1 MQPEGLRVWNKLA
14 AEAGRFNGATTRET
28 NDLERQL
35 IVDKFCATIDTVGN
49 TSNPVIMN
57 ASIGWSIPVYQQY
70 DVDETFR
77 MPATLRFNST
87 PDGAWVNVED
97 GERWTD
103 EEIVG
108 TLVNALNEWV
118 ATNGRYPADEDD
130 SF

>member
-14 AEAGRFNGATTRET
+14 AEAVRFNGATTRQD

-35 IVDKFCATIDTVGN
+35 IVDKFCASIDTVGN
-49 TSNPVIMN
+49 TSNPVVMS
-57 ASIGWSIPVYQQY
+57 ASIPVYQQY

-77 MPATLRFNST
+77 MPATLRFHGT
-87 PDGAWVNVED
+87 PDAAWVNVED

-103 EEIVG
+103 EEIVA
-108 TLVNALNEWV
+108 TLVNNLSEWV
-118 ATNGRYPADEDD
+118 ATNGRRPADEDD